1 MIASS
6 GELDRFRRAATDVGC
21 AHVHVVLTGDPADV
35 AARFHDRPT
44 DLLHHRLAARTVEA
58 DGGAAALG
66 RWHEAMAGLVVTEPG
81 TILLPT
87 APGDV
92 DGTYAALLAAL
103 QPKVDS
109 APPV

>member
-1 MIASS
+1 
-6 GELDRFRRAATDVGC
+6 
-21 AHVHVVLTGDPADV
+21 HVHVVLTADPADV
-35 AARFHDRPT
+35 AAWFRDRPT

-58 DGGAAALG
+58 DGGTAALE

-92 DGTYAALLAAL
+92 EATYAALLAAIE
-103 QPKVDS
+103 PRVDEG
-109 APPV
+109 